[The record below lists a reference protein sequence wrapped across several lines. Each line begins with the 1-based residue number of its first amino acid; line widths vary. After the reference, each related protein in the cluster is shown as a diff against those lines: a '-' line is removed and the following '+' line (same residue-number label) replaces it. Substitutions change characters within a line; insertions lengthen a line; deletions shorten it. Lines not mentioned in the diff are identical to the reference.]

1 MASQKRVSWAQLKVG
16 IIASISMVIL
26 GLLIFLLT
34 SQSNMLTGDFE
45 LRTYMEDSA
54 GMAENAPVRL
64 NGIFVGH
71 ITSVQL
77 SGSHDPKRTVEI
89 KMRIS
94 RKYVDLIPEDS
105 HAAISAA
112 NLLGDKYINI
122 SKGTHPKRV
131 PEGGELKAVETQ
143 DISEIMAQASGLL
156 VQFKGILGRVDGM
169 LAIVDKGEGNLGKL
183 LHDDALYDRFNATLG
198 EIQQLVKDVK
208 NSNGSVSKIL
218 YSPELYDD
226 MRRLIQRADDMMAHV
241 QQGKGTAGKL
251 LYDPA
256 IADETR
262 TTIAEAKKMLENL
275 NSGKGTAG
283 KLLTEDQLA
292 KQLTEIANKLDTA
305 IGNINAGKGTVG
317 QLLVNPELFN
327 SANSVAKELD
337 SLLVDVHK
345 NPKKFISIRLTL
357 F

>member
-1 MASQKRVSWAQLKVG
+1 MASQKRVSWAQLRVG
-16 IIASISMVIL
+16 IVASISMVIA

-34 SQSNMLTGDFE
+34 SQSNMITGEFE
-45 LRTYMEDSA
+45 LRTFMEDSA

-71 ITSVQL
+71 IRRVQL

-89 KMRIS
+89 TMRIS
-94 RKYVDLIPEDS
+94 RKYLDLIPDDS
-105 HAAISAA
+105 RAAISAA

-122 SKGTHPKRV
+122 SRGTHPKRAQ
-131 PEGGELKAVETQ
+131 EGGELLAVETQ
-143 DISEIMAQASGLL
+143 DIPEIMAQASGLL
-156 VQFKGILGRVDGM
+156 AQFKTILGRVDSM
-169 LAIVDKGEGNLGKL
+169 LAVVDQGEGNLGKL

-208 NSNGSVSKIL
+208 NSNGTISKVL
-218 YSPELYDD
+218 YSDELYTDL
-226 MRRLIQRADDMMAHV
+226 RRLLQRADDMMSHV

-262 TTIAEAKKMLENL
+262 AAIGEARKMLENL
-275 NSGKGTAG
+275 NGGKGTAG
-283 KLLTEDQLA
+283 KLLTEDQIA
-292 KQLTEIANKLDTA
+292 RQLTEIAGKLNTA
-305 IGNINAGKGTVG
+305 MDKLNSGQGTLG
-317 QLLVNPELFN
+317 QLLVNRELYD
-327 SANSVAKELD
+327 SATSTTKELN
-337 SLLVDVHK
+337 SLLADVHK
-345 NPKKFISIRLTL
+345 NPKKFVSIRLTL